1 MGVKGLKSFLAKNLK
16 SIVTRH
22 VSLSQFSGKKVAVD
36 LTNLLYRF
44 MSRPSY
50 ILEFVNL
57 IHKFGKYGIELIF
70 VMDGRPDE
78 LKNYVLTHRKAFRD
92 KMQKKLDDIKEQA
105 SSGDNVEC
113 EELEVQEDMIKTL
126 TKKTIVIKPQ
136 HINECKGLFE
146 RLGVKYIHFPDIEA
160 DLILTYMVQSGNA
173 DMAFSGDMDLMVHG
187 CPMLIQDLDFMH
199 DQVILLDFNLII
211 SELNLTVDE
220 FKYACILSGTDYNNS
235 LRHSNIETNIELIR
249 TWGTIPNVIAN
260 LDTIN
265 KDTQPEYHKSLPSR
279 FDWESALFMFSESI
293 SPDIIYTIK
302 ETIDK
307 FDIMVNDRIYL
318 EPVHDEFV
326 KNISQMIF
334 ELQETRDPNLIKY
347 VKKILDFVYWNYNIR
362 IEENH
367 RPLYTTRRRLVF

>member
-78 LKNYVLTHRKAFRD
+78 LKNYVITHRKAFRD

-105 SSGDNVEC
+105 LSGDNVEC
-113 EELEVQEDMIKTL
+113 DDLEVQEDMIKTL
-126 TKKTIVIKPQ
+126 TKKTIVIKPH
-136 HINECKGLFE
+136 HINECKVLFE
-146 RLGVKYIHFPDIEA
+146 RLGVKYIHCPDIEA

-187 CPMLIQDLDFMH
+187 CPMLIQDLDFIQ
-199 DQVILLDFNLII
+199 DQVVLLDFNLII
-211 SELNLTVDE
+211 SELNLTVDQ

-249 TWGTIPNVIAN
+249 TWGTIQNVIAN

-265 KDTQPEYHKSLPSR
+265 KDIQPEYHKSLPSR

-293 SPDIIYTIK
+293 SLDIVKTIK
-302 ETIDK
+302 ENIEY
-307 FDIMVNDRIYL
+307 FNQLVLDRIQKEHIQL
-318 EPVHDEFV
+318 DFIE
-326 KNISQMIF
+326 KIRMMIF
-334 ELQETRDPNLIKY
+334 TMREDSNSSSTKY
-347 VKKILDFVYWNYNIR
+347 IKKILDYIYWNYNIK
-362 IEENH
+362 IDENH
-367 RPLYTTRRRLVF
+367 NPFITTKRRLVF